1 MTKVLATDLRKKT
14 PSGAPKIEVE
24 YDPAKVQDFDTRGQ
38 CATKWEETW
47 GQKVDV
53 EIDGEPLV
61 LYLAL
66 CSRSLTH
73 INESRNVLKNLS

>member
-1 MTKVLATDLRKKT
+1 MTKVFARDLREKT

-24 YDPAKVQDFDTRGQ
+24 YDPAKVRDFDTRGQ
-38 CATKWEETW
+38 CATKWKETW

-53 EIDGEPLV
+53 EIGGEPCV
-61 LYLAL
+61 LYLVF

-73 INESRNVLKNLS
+73 INESRNVLKNR